1 MSRLL
6 REEKRDFSVNS
17 EQHYSVNSYQ
27 STVNNKIHVGAKHRS
42 AKRSRANKYS
52 PVISDI
58 YGAMFI
64 APYKANSLM
73 LPRLLRRGYDCIFQ
87 EMTLV
92 KRYLAKAIFEP
103 TFRDLHL
110 KVEAIKKNIHV
121 CVRLQIDISGKHTG
135 LPLRSNETRCFAFAQ
150 HDNKTNS
157 YQLMAY
163 KTNVLMCQCVD
174 ELIEKHIFTIVLS
187 GIITLAY
194 YHIIILSHYHI
205 N

>member
-1 MSRLL
+1 MTYIPA
-6 REEKRDFSVNS
+6 
-17 EQHYSVNSYQ
+17 QA
-27 STVNNKIHVGAKHRS
+27 G
-42 AKRSRANKYS
+42 
-52 PVISDI
+52 I

-64 APYKANSLM
+64 APYKAITSFPVVTWDGKVSSYQSTDNTLM
-73 LPRLLRRGYDCIFQ
+73 LARLLRRGYDCIFQ